1 MRDLMK
7 QLPDFHFQIHYAD
20 VDVTGFVYHS
30 NYITMCERARYEA
43 FRELGV
49 DIAKYVEETH
59 QAFVVK
65 SLEISYNRPAQL
77 GDEVVVKTSVDH
89 IGKTSFTLAQDIY
102 RRDENLTKAK
112 VKIVTINSDSR
123 PVKLPEIMLKAIDI

>member
-1 MRDLMK
+1 MK

-43 FRELGV
+43 FRQLGV
-49 DIAKYVEETH
+49 DIAQFVEETQ

-65 SLEISYNRPAQL
+65 NLEISYNKPAQL
-77 GDEVVVKTSVDH
+77 GDEVIVKTSVDH

-102 RRDENLTKAK
+102 RGDENLTKAK

-123 PVKLPEIMLKAIDI
+123 PVKLPEIMLKAIDV